1 MFSNTTSF
9 EICFDLLL
17 DSNHLYMTH
26 LIVSYSIIS
35 TVEGC
40 ESPDSLQKK
49 ISSPGPNNSYLFV
62 REPPDGCE
70 KVKVIDEDT

>member
-1 MFSNTTSF
+1 MKL
-9 EICFDLLL
+9 EI
-17 DSNHLYMTH
+17 
-26 LIVSYSIIS
+26 IIKIIFVFICL
-35 TVEGC
+35 VEGC

>member
-1 MFSNTTSF
+1 MIFGF
-9 EICFDLLL
+9 ICL
-17 DSNHLYMTH
+17 
-26 LIVSYSIIS
+26 
-35 TVEGC
+35 VEGC